1 MVSLKEMIGF
11 EVEAEDGSAGR
22 ISDFFLEETDWKVGY
37 AVVSVGGFLSG
48 ERWLVSVAELRP
60 TASRAVMT
68 TLRSRAELAAH
79 SPRGLITKEEEG
91 WALSHGDEAPTGD
104 SESQDPQSPWRSF
117 NSILGCRIA
126 ASDGGYG
133 VLDDALVDPDRW
145 LIQYFV
151 GRSHAWKKKPSVLI
165 PIAWVKEISPTAE
178 TVDVSV
184 SRDAL
189 EREPSYKP
197 ESHGHPH

>member
-1 MVSLKEMIGF
+1 M
-11 EVEAEDGSAGR
+11 
-22 ISDFFLEETDWKVGY
+22 
-37 AVVSVGGFLSG
+37 
-48 ERWLVSVAELRP
+48 
-60 TASRAVMT
+60 
-68 TLRSRAELAAH
+68 
-79 SPRGLITKEEEG
+79 
-91 WALSHGDEAPTGD
+91 
-104 SESQDPQSPWRSF
+104 
-117 NSILGCRIA
+117 
-126 ASDGGYG
+126 
-133 VLDDALVDPDRW
+133 LDDALVDPDRW

-165 PIAWVKEISPTAE
+165 PSAWVKEISPTAE